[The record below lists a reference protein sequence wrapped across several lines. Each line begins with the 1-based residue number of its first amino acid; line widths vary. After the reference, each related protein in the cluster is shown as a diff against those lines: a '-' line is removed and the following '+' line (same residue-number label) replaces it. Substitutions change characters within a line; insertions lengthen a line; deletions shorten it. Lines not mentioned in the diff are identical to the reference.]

1 MADQKRDC
9 SEILQQVS
17 AVKKAIDSLSK
28 EIVIYDICK
37 LLPKERSE
45 KLEKMMERMIN
56 L

>member
-28 EIVIYDICK
+28 EIVISDICK